1 LADMWVGVLGPLEV
15 RAGGVCV
22 AIPRGRLPVVLAVL
36 ALSAGRPVSPSVLA
50 DRVWGERLP
59 QSPAASLQSHMTRLR
74 RLVGPNPIRTVAAGY
89 LLDIDPDQVDVL
101 RFRRLAAEAARLED
115 PRKAR
120 EMLDEALRL
129 WRGEPLEDSLS
140 ETLQRSVVPGLIE
153 EHLVALQRRIDLD
166 LAAGRPDETVA
177 ELRELTGRYPMRESL
192 WHQLI
197 SALSSLGRQADALD
211 AYHEVRGLLRDQLG
225 VDPSGDLQDLYHQLL
240 TAGTRARR
248 PAGHSD
254 AAGHS
259 NAAAHS
265 NAASDAG
272 PARPVPPRAPREW
285 RARRDLPGDAADF
298 TGRDPE
304 LRRLLGVPPDRG
316 EAAQTVVISAIDG
329 MAGVGKTALAVHA
342 AHLLADRFP
351 DGQLFIDLHG
361 HTPGRGPVEPTV
373 ALDSLLR
380 AIGVPGE
387 DIPDAADDRARYW
400 RGELAGRRVLV
411 LLDNAATAAQVR
423 PLIPGAVGCL
433 AIVTS
438 RRRMT
443 ALDGARSVS
452 LDTLP
457 PDDALALLT
466 AVVGAGR
473 AAAESGPAQEL
484 LQLCGY
490 LPLAIRICAARLA
503 ARPAWTVAY
512 LAARLGDQRQR
523 LAELET
529 ADRSVA
535 AALSVSY
542 RQLAPGR
549 QRLYRLLGL
558 HPGPDFDA
566 YLAAAVASVGLAEA
580 ERELEALVDD
590 HLLQEPAPGR
600 YRFHDLLRDQA
611 QAAAREAEPD
621 TARSEAIGR
630 MLDYYLQVTQEA
642 DSRIAPGR
650 GWTRRDPAHPPAA
663 APSLTDQAAALSWCQ
678 REYANLMSV
687 ISYAAEHGWHEH
699 AWRLPHGLWYF
710 FLIRSHIQDWIA
722 THHLALSAT
731 SHLHDDAA
739 RAETLKNLGTAC
751 WQAARHSEAIR
762 HEQQALELFRRI
774 GDRHGEAATLGNLG
788 TIHLFACRYPQS
800 LEQHGQ
806 ALDRYRHSADRRGTA
821 ITLTNIGRAHLQLGQ
836 YHPAVEAYDEALA
849 IFREIGDAGSEGGTL
864 SYLGVAYERLGR
876 QTEALEYQQLA
887 VSLLRATGAAS
898 TEAIALG
905 EIGNIYCRLGQ
916 PTVALDYHH
925 QALALVRQ
933 TSSRYTETR
942 ILNGLAAT
950 CAAAGRAEQADL
962 LHHEALALASDT
974 SNPYEQA
981 RAHDGIAQ
989 ARYSVDPGDAQRH
1002 WDQALAIYTELG
1014 VPEARALV
1022 RREIAAPRDR

>member
-15 RAGGVCV
+15 RAGGVRV
-22 AIPRGRLPVVLAVL
+22 AIPRGRSAVVLAVL
-36 ALSAGRPVSPSVLA
+36 ALAAGRPVSPSVLA

-74 RLVGPNPIRTVAAGY
+74 RVVGPDPIRTVAAGY
-89 LLDIDPDQVDVL
+89 LLDIDPDHVDVL

-120 EMLDEALRL
+120 EMLEEALRL
-129 WRGEPLEDSLS
+129 WRGEPLEDSVS

-166 LAAGRPDETVA
+166 LDAGRQDETVA
-177 ELRELTGRYPMRESL
+177 ELRGLTGRYPMRESL

-197 SALSSLGRQADALD
+197 SALSGQGRQADALD

-225 VDPSGDLQDLYHQLL
+225 VDPSGGLQDLYHQLL
-240 TAGTRARR
+240 TAGTGARR
-248 PAGHSD
+248 PAGAD
-254 AAGHS
+254 AAGRRD
-259 NAAAHS
+259 
-265 NAASDAG
+265 AASDAG
-272 PARPVPPRAPREW
+272 PDRPVPPRAPRDW

-298 TGRDPE
+298 TGRNPE
-304 LRRLLGVPPDRG
+304 LRRLLAAAPGQD

-329 MAGVGKTALAVHA
+329 MAGIGKTALAVHA

-361 HTPGRGPVEPTV
+361 HTPGRGPVDPAV

-423 PLIPGAVGCL
+423 PLIPGTAGCL

-452 LDTLP
+452 LDTLH
-457 PDDALALLT
+457 PDDALALFT
-466 AVVGAGR
+466 AIVGAGR
-473 AAAESGPAQEL
+473 VAAESGPAQEVL
-484 LQLCGY
+484 RLCGH

-503 ARPAWTVAY
+503 ARPAWTVGY

-542 RQLAPGR
+542 RQLTPGR

-621 TARSEAIGR
+621 TARSDAIGR
-630 MLDYYLQVTQEA
+630 VLDYYLEVTQEA

-650 GWTRRDPAHPPAA
+650 GWTRRDPAHPPPAV
-663 APSLTDQAAALSWCQ
+663 PSLTDQAAALSWCQ

-687 ISYAAEHGWHEH
+687 ISYASEHGWHDH

-710 FLIRSHIQDWIA
+710 FLIRSHVPDWIA
-722 THHLALSAT
+722 THHLALTAT

-739 RAETLKNLGTAC
+739 RAETLKNLGTAY
-751 WQAARHSEAIR
+751 WQASRHSEAIR
-762 HEQQALELFRRI
+762 HEQEALELFRRI

-806 ALDRYRHSADRRGTA
+806 ALDRYRRSADRRGTA
-821 ITLTNIGRAHLQLGQ
+821 ITLTNIGRAHLQLGH
-836 YHPAVEAYDEALA
+836 YGPAVEVYDEALA
-849 IFREIGDAGSEGGTL
+849 IFRETGDVQSEGGTL
-864 SYLGVAYERLGR
+864 SCLGVAYERLGR
-876 QTEALEYQQLA
+876 RPEALEYQQLA
-887 VSLLRATGAAS
+887 VRLMRATGAAS
-898 TEAIALG
+898 TEATALS
-905 EIGNIYCRLGQ
+905 EIGNIYCRLGE

-925 QALALVRQ
+925 QALALIRQ

-942 ILNGLAAT
+942 ILNDLAAACT
-950 CAAAGRAEQADL
+950 AAGRGEQASL
-962 LHHEALALASDT
+962 LHHEALSLAGDT
-974 SNPYEQA
+974 HNPYEQA
-981 RAHDGIAQ
+981 RAHDGIAH
-989 ARYSVDPGDAQRH
+989 ARYSADPGDAQRH
-1002 WDQALAIYTELG
+1002 WDQALAIYTDLG
-1014 VPEARALV
+1014 VPEARTLARLGM
-1022 RREIAAPRDR
+1022 ASGRDR